1 MTRRVYLVEKIDMS
15 EGYESVSKVFT
26 TYLAAVNHLKTLVAD
41 TFIFDHIWNSSIDG
55 DTYTHTIELEDMKMF
70 SRMAK
75 QVYEFPLEEYFN
87 KNEYDV
93 KDEEPIA
100 GKVACTGEI
109 TLETNNLIF
118 MIRAVEE
125 ET

>member
-1 MTRRVYLVEKIDMS
+1 MTRRVYLVEKIDLT
-15 EGYESVSKVFT
+15 EGYGSSSKVFT
-26 TYLAAVNHLKTLVAD
+26 TYLAAVNYLKTLVAD
-41 TFIFDHIWNSSIDG
+41 TFIFNHIWDSSIDG
-55 DTYTHTIELEDMKMF
+55 DTYTIELEDMKMF
-70 SRMAK
+70 SRLE
-75 QVYEFPLEEYFN
+75 QRVYEFPTEEYFN

-93 KDEEPIA
+93 KDEEPLA

-118 MIRAVEE
+118 LIRAVEE

>member
-1 MTRRVYLVEKIDMS
+1 MTRRVYLVEKIDIS
-15 EGYESVSKVFT
+15 EGYESSSKVFT
-26 TYLAAVNHLKTLVAD
+26 TYTAAVNYLKTLVAD

-55 DTYTHTIELEDMKMF
+55 DTYTIELEDMKMF
-70 SRMAK
+70 SRLE
-75 QVYEFPLEEYFN
+75 QRVYEFPTEEYFN
-87 KNEYDV
+87 KNEYDT
-93 KDEEPIA
+93 KDEEPLA

-118 MIRAVEE
+118 LIRAVEE

>member
-1 MTRRVYLVEKIDMS
+1 MTRRIYLVEKIDLS
-15 EGYESVSKVFT
+15 EGYESSSKVFT
-26 TYLAAVNHLKTLVAD
+26 AYLAAVKHLKTLVAD

-55 DTYTHTIELEDMKMF
+55 ETYTIELEDMKMF
-70 SRMAK
+70 SRMGK
-75 QVYEFPLEEYFN
+75 RVYEFPLEEYFN
-87 KNEYDV
+87 KNEYESN
-93 KDEEPIA
+93 DEEPIA

-118 MIRAVEE
+118 LIRAVEE

>member
-1 MTRRVYLVEKIDMS
+1 MTRRVYLVEKIDLT
-15 EGYESVSKVFT
+15 EGYESSSKVFT
-26 TYLAAVNHLKTLVAD
+26 TYLAAVNYLKTLVAD

-55 DTYTHTIELEDMKMF
+55 DTYTIELEDMKMF
-70 SRMAK
+70 SRLE
-75 QVYEFPLEEYFN
+75 QRVYEFPIEEYFN

-93 KDEEPIA
+93 KDEEPLA
-100 GKVACTGEI
+100 GKVPCTGEI

-118 MIRAVEE
+118 LIRAVEE

>member
-1 MTRRVYLVEKIDMS
+1 MTRRVYLVEKIDLS
-15 EGYESVSKVFT
+15 EGYESSSRVFT
-26 TYLAAVNHLKTLVAD
+26 TYTAAVNYLKTLVAD

-55 DTYTHTIELEDMKMF
+55 DTYTIELEDMKMF
-70 SRMAK
+70 SRLS
-75 QVYEFPLEEYFN
+75 QRVYEFPIEEYFN

-93 KDEEPIA
+93 KDEEPLA

-118 MIRAVEE
+118 LIRAVEE

>member
-1 MTRRVYLVEKIDMS
+1 MTRRVYLVEKIDIS
-15 EGYESVSKVFT
+15 EGYESTSKVFT
-26 TYLAAVNHLKTLVAD
+26 TYIAAVNYLKTLVAD
-41 TFIFDHIWNSSIDG
+41 TFIFDHIWNSKIDG
-55 DTYTHTIELEDMKMF
+55 DTYTIELEDMKMF

-75 QVYEFPLEEYFN
+75 QVYEFPVEKYFN
-87 KNEYDV
+87 MDEYDKNEAEDV
-93 KDEEPIA
+93 C
-100 GKVACTGEI
+100 GCTSCSGEI

>member
-1 MTRRVYLVEKIDMS
+1 MIRRVYLVEKIDLS
-15 EGYESVSKVFT
+15 EGYESSSKVFT
-26 TYLAAVNHLKTLVAD
+26 TYLAAVNYLKTLVAD

-55 DTYTHTIELEDMKMF
+55 DTYTIELEDMKMF
-70 SRMAK
+70 SRMGK

-93 KDEEPIA
+93 KDEESIA

>member
-15 EGYESVSKVFT
+15 EGYESSSKVFT
-26 TYLAAVNHLKTLVAD
+26 TYLAAVKHLKTLVAD
-41 TFIFDHIWNSSIDG
+41 TFIFDHIWNSKIDG
-55 DTYTHTIELEDMKMF
+55 EAYTIEIENMKMF
-70 SRMAK
+70 TRMGK
-75 QVYEFPLEEYFN
+75 RVYEFPLEEYFN
-87 KNEYDV
+87 KNEYEQN
-93 KDEEPIA
+93 DEEPVV

-109 TLETNNLIF
+109 TLETNSLIF